1 MRRQGRE
8 GRAAALGCRVE
19 EGESTGRLDHG
30 EEKHLLELGALAASV
45 EVAMDAW
52 GKKKR
57 WWGRHGRC
65 RGRLLLMTPYCWR
78 GTPRRRPWEEL
89 DWRPPDAQGV
99 GVGGEDAGG
108 RPSELRLEIW
118 GAMDGS
124 REVCSSSAF
133 SGQRG
138 HGSHAPA
145 LGEDGCRQAYRWGG
159 SRGRKPGKLAGEPT
173 PEGAVEV
180 SDCSLGEEGSCLLP
194 VWEREGGVGE
204 KSGWLVDLTRHCWQP
219 LVTVGGNSH
228 WPAAPFG
235 AESAGLSA
243 RTRCWRACREKGGAR
258 CVCVCFPSLFF
269 ATLLT

>member
-65 RGRLLLMTPYCWR
+65 RGRLLLMTLCCWR
-78 GTPRRRPWEEL
+78 GTPGRRPWEEL

-108 RPSELRLEIW
+108 GLRSSGW
-118 GAMDGS
+118 RFGAPWMGVKRCARALHFLDRGVMASMCQHLGKMAAGKLTDG
-124 REVCSSSAF
+124 
-133 SGQRG
+133 GG
-138 HGSHAPA
+138 G
-145 LGEDGCRQAYRWGG
+145 GGG
-159 SRGRKPGKLAGEPT
+159 SRGRKPGKPAGEPT

-180 SDCSLGEEGSCLLP
+180 SDCSLGEEGSLL
-194 VWEREGGVGE
+194 
-204 KSGWLVDLTRHCWQP
+204 
-219 LVTVGGNSH
+219 
-228 WPAAPFG
+228 AA
-235 AESAGLSA
+235 
-243 RTRCWRACREKGGAR
+243 R
-258 CVCVCFPSLFF
+258 V
-269 ATLLT
+269 